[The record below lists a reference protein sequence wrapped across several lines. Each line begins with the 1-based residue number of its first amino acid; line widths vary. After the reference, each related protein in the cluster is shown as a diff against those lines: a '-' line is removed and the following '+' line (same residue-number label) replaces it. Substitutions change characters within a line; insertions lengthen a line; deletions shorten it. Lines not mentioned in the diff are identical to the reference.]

1 MSSVI
6 GNGLNY
12 QGSNPLGREVRRL
25 QSTMIGMQSQVE
37 SLKTLLGTNAT
48 AVSAAAAVP
57 GPMGPP
63 GPAGPAGPPGPAGSP
78 GPRGE
83 QGPKGDQGPMT
94 YIAMPAGMGL
104 PVPAPVAP
112 VASVPAPVAQLPQ
125 LPHQVS
131 ATA

>member
-25 QSTMIGMQSQVE
+25 QSTMVGMQSQVE
-37 SLKTLLGTNAT
+37 TLKTLLGTNAT
-48 AVSAAAAVP
+48 AATAAAAVP

-104 PVPAPVAP
+104 PAPVAP

-125 LPHQVS
+125 QVS